1 MPLHAEPDNRCAL
14 TAVTDAATRRA
25 ESATVSPSAD
35 SEDPAGSPKVARH
48 QCAEEI
54 AASWAGAA
62 RSPIGFQFGCPRSK
76 AVAEP
81 AQRAVHYLLTCAGFR
96 VATGRS
102 FWQVAR
108 LQALQSDIRRS
119 KQAFDLGKR
128 GAKGIRTPDLLHA
141 MQALYQLSYSPSGA
155 RG

>member
-1 MPLHAEPDNRCAL
+1 MQ
-14 TAVTDAATRRA
+14 
-25 ESATVSPSAD
+25 SQS
-35 SEDPAGSPKVARH
+35 
-48 QCAEEI
+48 
-54 AASWAGAA
+54 
-62 RSPIGFQFGCPRSK
+62 PRS
-76 AVAEP
+76 AP
-81 AQRAVHYLLTCAGFR
+81 YNTLLTCVGFR

-155 RG
+155 AG